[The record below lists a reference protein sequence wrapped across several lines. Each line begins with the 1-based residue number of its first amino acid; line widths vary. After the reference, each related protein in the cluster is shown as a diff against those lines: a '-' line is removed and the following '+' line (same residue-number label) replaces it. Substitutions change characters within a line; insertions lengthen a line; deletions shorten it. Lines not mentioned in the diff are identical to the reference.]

1 MSMKKLFFTIVA
13 AVMGLAAQAQ
23 IMMTPYVDATVGG
36 LNENNMDLV
45 ENRIRSIISSAGM
58 ISSYNS
64 RFILGTKI
72 NLLEREY
79 LQGAPARMIQRL
91 EVTLAIGDG
100 VSGICYGSTTFEVT
114 GIGQTE
120 QLAMTSACRSIPK
133 SNKQITDLVATAK
146 ERIIQYYEEN
156 AANIIAKAKSLEGTQ
171 EYEAAMAELAAI
183 PQECSKYKEA
193 LDLIVKI
200 SKSSIDQDAAC
211 LISEAQAVWSADPN
225 PGPSAELAMEILS
238 QVDPSSKHYPQA
250 KALMQKVEAR
260 VKGVTDQRYKDAVAY
275 ENAKLKAYATLEN
288 ARLKAVKEVAVAYAK
303 NQPKVVYNVRGW
315 W

>member
-1 MSMKKLFFTIVA
+1 MKKTLLTLAVAMMSLF
-13 AVMGLAAQAQ
+13 AQAQ
-23 IMMTPYVDATVGG
+23 IFVTPYVDATVNG
-36 LNENNMDLV
+36 LNENSMDLV
-45 ENRIRSIISSAGM
+45 ENRIRSIISSNGM

-72 NLLEREY
+72 NLLDREFTAT
-79 LQGAPARMIQRL
+79 APARIIQRL
-91 EVTLAIGDG
+91 SVTLAIGDG
-100 VSGICYGSTTFEVT
+100 VTGTCYGSTTFEVK
-114 GIGQTE
+114 GIGDTE
-120 QLAMTSACRSIPK
+120 ESAMLSACKSVPK
-133 SNKQITDLVATAK
+133 SNKQIHDLVATAK
-146 ERIIQYYEEN
+146 ERIVAYYEEN

-171 EYEAAMAELAAI
+171 DYEAALAELAAI

-193 LDLIVKI
+193 LELIVKI

-238 QVDPSSKHYPQA
+238 QVDPSSKHYA
-250 KALMQKVEAR
+250 KAQALMQKVEAR

-288 ARLKAVKEVAVAYAK
+288 ARLKAVSEVAVAYAK